1 LTLNPELKSNYMP
14 KNSGAPASRER
25 LSFLENFGFGLG
37 DTASNFFFQ
46 TFNIFLLYYYTDVFG
61 IDAAV
66 AGTMFLL
73 TRLWDAMNEPIM
85 GLLCDRTRTRWG
97 KYRPYL
103 LWMAI
108 PYGVFGYL
116 IFANPG
122 LGQSGKI
129 VYAYFTYAM
138 MMMAYTA
145 INVPY
150 SSLMGVLS
158 PSSHARTIASNFRF
172 VGAYGGGLL
181 ISMYVRSL
189 VARLGGGNELRGFQ
203 YTMGLFA
210 LASIILFW
218 ITFLTTKERVQPPPG
233 QKQNVREELK
243 ELLRNRP
250 WVMLFFAAVFS
261 TTFIAT
267 RDSVTLHFF
276 KYVVRTGNEVVFL
289 GMDRASLFLS
299 IGRLMMM
306 FGVLCVGFLIK
317 YLDKKSLSAFLTLGT
332 AVCWFSFYFIPRDL
346 YGLMLGINAVG
357 SFMLGPT
364 SALVWS
370 MYGDVAD
377 YGEVQFG
384 RRSTGLIHSASL
396 FALKTGTVVA
406 GFLGGW
412 MLNLAGFV
420 PNQVQSGRTIQGI
433 LVMFSVIPAVF
444 AIGKAIML
452 FLYPLNRWK
461 VMENE
466 QELARRKTLD
476 VASQ

>member
-1 LTLNPELKSNYMP
+1 MLHNSDTP
-14 KNSGAPASRER
+14 KPSGR
-25 LSFLENFGFGLG
+25 LSFVENFGFGLG

-61 IDAAV
+61 IGAAV
-66 AGTMFLL
+66 AGTMFFV
-73 TRLWDAMNEPIM
+73 TRLWDAINEPIM
-85 GLLCDRTRTRWG
+85 GLICDRTKTRWG

-108 PYGVFGYL
+108 PYGIFGYL
-116 IFANPG
+116 IFANPD
-122 LGQSGKI
+122 LGRTGKI

-172 VGAYGGGLL
+172 IGAYGGGLL
-181 ISMYVRSL
+181 ISMYVRTL
-189 VARLGGGNELRGFQ
+189 VKKLGSGNELLGFQ

-218 ITFLTTKERVQPPPG
+218 IAFLTTKERVQPPQG
-233 QKQNVREELK
+233 QRQDAKEELK

-250 WVMLFFAAVFS
+250 WVILFFAAIFS

-267 RDSVTLHFF
+267 RDSVTIHFF
-276 KYVVRTGNEVVFL
+276 KYVAKTGNETIFL
-289 GMDRASLFLS
+289 GMDRTSLFLS
-299 IGRLMMM
+299 AGRLMMM
-306 FGVLCVGFLIK
+306 LGVLCVGFLIK
-317 YLDKKSLSAFLTLGT
+317 RIDKKPLAAFLTLGT
-332 AVCWFSFYFIPRDL
+332 AVCWFSFYFIPIHM
-346 YGLMLGINAVG
+346 YGLMLILNAVG
-357 SFMLGPT
+357 SFMMGPT

-377 YGEVQFG
+377 FGQVKFG

-396 FALKTGTVVA
+396 FALKTGTVIA

-412 MLNLAGFV
+412 LLNLFGFV
-420 PNQVQSGRTIQGI
+420 ANQAQSAKTLRGI
-433 LVMFSVIPAVF
+433 LIMFSIIPAFF
-444 AIGKAIML
+444 AIGKAVAL
-452 FLYPLNRWK
+452 FFYPLDRQK
-461 VMENE
+461 VLDNE
-466 QELARRKTLD
+466 RELAHRKELE
-476 VASQ
+476 VRIS